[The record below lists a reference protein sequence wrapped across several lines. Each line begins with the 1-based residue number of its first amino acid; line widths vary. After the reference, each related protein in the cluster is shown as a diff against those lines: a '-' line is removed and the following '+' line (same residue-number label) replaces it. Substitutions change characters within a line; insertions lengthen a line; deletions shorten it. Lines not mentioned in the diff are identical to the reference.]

1 MSHLVPHNVAAVDAA
16 EWDRLVGFLFFVLLI
31 SIPAAKTFG
40 MHSVDFALFMLVL
53 TAVRPR

>member
-1 MSHLVPHNVAAVDAA
+1 MLLLLVDAA

-31 SIPAAKTFG
+31 SIPAAKAFG
-40 MHSVDFALFMLVL
+40 MHAVDFALFMLVL